1 VSQNTGRQRNEDAE
15 NPNIYAAVVWLLP
28 LPAIAPVTLAEER
41 IFIFGNSYT
50 YFNGGIES
58 MVKARSF
65 EYNRRIQRST
75 GNGAKLPR
83 HLLNLDGTNAVTRRR
98 GKH

>member
-1 VSQNTGRQRNEDAE
+1 MKMPKIPTSTLLLFASSFTRHSPCNVGGR
-15 NPNIYAAVVWLLP
+15 
-28 LPAIAPVTLAEER
+28 T

-65 EYNRRIQRST
+65 EYNRRGQSST